1 MRRCERARVA
11 RLPAVLAA
19 AAITAAGW
27 QPTGAQLVNAGR
39 FEEALAA
46 FEATLQTDP
55 KSVAANNGAGV
66 ALDLMGRY
74 REAQPYFTAAIK
86 ASHTPLEKTLA
97 ERAMAI
103 GYGFAG
109 DCGNAEKLEK
119 RAFEFYLET
128 LDFPNAGD
136 VADEAGRLCLD
147 AGDFDRASEWYQRG
161 HDQGLQEPKIS
172 PARTD
177 LWDFRLAHAK
187 ARIAAQRGRIAEARK
202 QAQKARAVLDRG
214 RIPEQEEYFPY
225 LQGYIAFY
233 ASDYAEALSALNRTS
248 SSDPFIQCLIAR
260 TYEALGDR
268 ARAIEFYQKAAA
280 ATAHSVPAAYAQ
292 PFARK
297 KLASGNLIRP

>member
-1 MRRCERARVA
+1 MGKVA
-11 RLPAVLAA
+11 RLPAILGA
-19 AAITAAGW
+19 AAISVAGW
-27 QPTGAQLVNAGR
+27 QPTGAQLINSGR
-39 FEEALAA
+39 FQEALTA
-46 FEATLQTDP
+46 FEAALQTDP

-74 REAQPYFTAAIK
+74 REAQPYFAAAIK
-86 ASHTPLEKTLA
+86 AGRTQLERALA

-119 RAFEFYLET
+119 RAFEFYVET

-136 VADEAGRLCLD
+136 VADELGRLCLD
-147 AGDFDRASEWYQRG
+147 AGDLDRAWEWYQRG
-161 HDQGLQEPKIS
+161 HDQGLQEPNIS
-172 PARTD
+172 QARTD

-202 QAQKARAVLDRG
+202 QAQKARSVLDRG
-214 RIPEQEEYFPY
+214 RIPDQEEYFPY

-233 ASDYAEALSALNRTS
+233 SGDYEEALSALNRAS
-248 SSDPFIQCLIAR
+248 GSDPFIQCLIAR

-268 ARAIEFYQKAAA
+268 AGAIEFYRRAAA
-280 ATAHSVPAAYAQ
+280 TTAHSVPAAYAQ
-292 PFARK
+292 PFARR
-297 KLASGNLIRP
+297 KLASWNLIGP